1 MASRGWIQRAWNQW
15 TAFSATSFRGTLI
28 VGSLTRHEN
37 IRITSAFL
45 LSVFALH
52 FGGYLADMIP
62 DADLRKALAFS
73 GEWRRSVHRP

>member
-1 MASRGWIQRAWNQW
+1 LDQ
-15 TAFSATSFRGTLI
+15 
-28 VGSLTRHEN
+28 LTRHEN